1 MIFRTKN
8 LNEEADRILFDC
20 ELVADHQM
28 NSKPSTIVKFDPCE
42 DLAVDECD
50 LNELHNL
57 ESSGLK
63 DYTEHVSLQLDFKT
77 SQFVRLTR
85 ENGLP
90 LTVKKSSWFL
100 QNQTPRLSNDRLTR
114 VRQRTV
120 AMKNRQ
126 RPGVQ

>member
-1 MIFRTKN
+1 MKT
-8 LNEEADRILFDC
+8 EEADRVLFDC

-28 NSKPSTIVKFDPCE
+28 NSKPTTIVNFDPCD
-42 DLAVDECD
+42 DLDVDECD
-50 LNELHNL
+50 LNELQNL

-90 LTVKKSSWFL
+90 LTVKKSSLLWFL
-100 QNQTPRLSNDRLTR
+100 QNQTPRLSNDRLTH
-114 VRQRTV
+114 VKV
-120 AMKNRQ
+120 
-126 RPGVQ
+126 PLP